1 MELEPPRTAKEF
13 SSRIRFGRVS
23 TWRAT
28 IGVVPLAFADLAPSP
43 IERVE
48 VMPHRAVASQT
59 PRSSTQARVV
69 LWVKRDDRVSSR
81 YGGNKVRK
89 LDHLFEVVKAAGKA
103 RVLTLGAAGSHHV
116 VATAI
121 FGRSV
126 GLEVEAV
133 LVPQPPSARGARNLR
148 IALAH
153 GLRATPVDAWSHA
166 PLAVLTALAAAR
178 GGRGDGTRATA
189 FLPLGG
195 SNVIGSLGFVAAARE
210 LAVQIR
216 GGLAPEPAAIVVA
229 MGSGGT
235 AAGLAAG
242 LEHEGL
248 RTRVVG
254 VAISQPVFAL
264 ELAARRLTYATARAI
279 GLSRGA
285 STRAMARLEVDGGYV
300 GDGYG
305 LSTEA
310 GRIAR
315 ARAEAAG
322 LALDDC
328 YTAKAFAAALD
339 CASSGPAAPVLFWH
353 TLSTVPWPDGLDDAT
368 LDARPL
374 PPELARLFR

>member
-1 MELEPPRTAKEF
+1 M
-13 SSRIRFGRVS
+13 
-23 TWRAT
+23 
-28 IGVVPLAFADLAPSP
+28 GVVPLAFADLAPSP
-43 IERVE
+43 VERVE
-48 VMPHRAVASQT
+48 VMPHRGVTQ
-59 PRSSTQARVV
+59 RSSTPPRVV

-89 LDHLFEVVKAAGKA
+89 LDHLLEVVKAEGKT

-121 FGRSV
+121 FARSV

-148 IALAH
+148 VALAH
-153 GLRATPVDAWSHA
+153 GLRAMPVGAWSRA
-166 PLAVLTALAAAR
+166 PLAVLAAAR
-178 GGRGDGTRATA
+178 RGRGDGPSATA

-195 SNVIGSLGFVAAARE
+195 SNVIGSLGFVDAARE
-210 LAVQIR
+210 LAAQVR
-216 GGLAPEPAAIVVA
+216 AGLAPEPAAIVVA

-254 VAISQPVFAL
+254 VAISQPVLAL

-285 STRAMARLEVDGGYV
+285 SARAVARLDVDGGYV

-305 LSTEA
+305 LPTEA

-315 ARAEAAG
+315 ARAEGAG
-322 LALDDC
+322 VALDDC

-339 CASSGPAAPVLFWH
+339 RASSRPAAPVLFWH
-353 TLSTVPWPDGLDDAT
+353 TLSTVPWPDGVDDAT